1 MLGKRAPRRGRPGAN
16 LPPVDLEKEKEL
28 LHKKLKTEIT
38 DAALYSHLMY
48 PEVFADFAKFQITYG
63 NVSAV
68 PTRTFLY
75 GLSPNEEISVDIEAG
90 KTLFLKLIHVGE
102 PDRDGLRT
110 LTFELNGRPRETR
123 VADKSIAAPA
133 RARPKADPADVLQV
147 GAPIPGLITALA
159 VSVGAKVTKG
169 DKLLTLEAMKMQTTL
184 YASASGMVKE
194 VLVAVGDT
202 VESKDL
208 LLRLQG

>member
-1 MLGKRAPRRGRPGAN
+1 M
-16 LPPVDLEKEKEL
+16 DLEKEKEA
-28 LHKKLKTEIT
+28 LHKKLKIEVG

-48 PEVFADFAKFQITYG
+48 PEVFADFAKFQGAYG
-63 NVSAV
+63 DVSAV
-68 PTRTFLY
+68 PTRAFLY
-75 GLSPNEEISVDIEAG
+75 GLSIGEEISVEIEEG
-90 KTLFLKLIHVGE
+90 KTLFIKLINVSE

-110 LTFELNGRPRETR
+110 LNFELNGRPRETR
-123 VADKSIAAPA
+123 VPDKSVAAPA
-133 RARPKADPADVLQV
+133 KVRAKADPADPLQI
-147 GAPIPGLITALA
+147 GAPIPGLVTALA

-194 VLVAVGDT
+194 VLAAVGDT

-208 LLRLQG
+208 LVRLQA

>member
-1 MLGKRAPRRGRPGAN
+1 
-16 LPPVDLEKEKEL
+16 
-28 LHKKLKTEIT
+28 
-38 DAALYSHLMY
+38 
-48 PEVFADFAKFQITYG
+48 
-63 NVSAV
+63 V

-75 GLSPNEEISVDIEAG
+75 GLSPNEEIAVDIEEG

-110 LTFELNGRPRETR
+110 ITFELNGRPRETR

-133 RARPKADPADVLQV
+133 RLRAKADPADALQV

-159 VSVGAKVTKG
+159 VSVGAKVAKG

-184 YASASGMVKE
+184 YATVPGLVRE

-208 LLRLQG
+208 LLKLQA

>member
-1 MLGKRAPRRGRPGAN
+1 
-16 LPPVDLEKEKEL
+16 VS
-28 LHKKLKTEIT
+28 

-48 PEVFADFAKFQITYG
+48 PEVFADFAKFQGTYG
-63 NVSAV
+63 NVDAV
-68 PTRTFLY
+68 PTRSFLY
-75 GLSPNEEISVDIEAG
+75 GLASNEEISVDIEAG

-133 RARPKADPADVLQV
+133 RLRAKADPADILQV

-159 VSVGAKVTKG
+159 ASVGAKVAKG

-184 YASASGMVKE
+184 YASASGLIKE
-194 VLVAVGDT
+194 VFVAVGDT

-208 LLRLQG
+208 LLKLQA